1 MTTSVHPAYTSIMCM
16 LTVEVTIL
24 TVILTTLLINAQ
36 HFHQIQR
43 CTNVKSYFKISR
55 VYLR

>member
-1 MTTSVHPAYTSIMCM
+1 M

-36 HFHQIQR
+36 RFRQIQR

-55 VYLR
+55 VHLR